1 MRTGKERD
9 FALDDNA
16 KKSSKELKEKGKGL
30 VGGDI
35 ERIPHPRKGLAP
47 FLKFPVTRPIE
58 LRRFPESDEE
68 IAEAQSYLSHR
79 PIDVEVGFGG
89 GNFILQRA
97 IQNPEVTHVGFEIR
111 RNLCLSLVKRIESNN
126 ANNLRVIYEDVRQSM
141 DELFE
146 DQSIRRCSVFFPDPW
161 WKKRHV
167 KRRVLTP
174 FFLDLME
181 KKLVPNGMLHIKT
194 DVMPYADVV
203 EEMFAEDSRYQLD
216 DGTYDYLFEG
226 DFPTEREVF
235 CAEKEIPWRD
245 FRYVLVGKS
254 EG

>member
-1 MRTGKERD
+1 MRTGKERK

-16 KKSSKELKEKGKGL
+16 KQSSEELRSKGKGL

-35 ERIPHPRKGLAP
+35 ERIPHVRKGLAP
-47 FLKFPVTRPIE
+47 FINFPLTRPVE
-58 LRRFPESDEE
+58 LRRFPEDEAE
-68 IAEAQSYLSHR
+68 VEEAQSYLAYR
-79 PIDVEVGFGG
+79 PLEVEVGFGG
-89 GNFILQRA
+89 GNFLLQRA
-97 IQNPEVTHVGFEIR
+97 INNPEVHFVGFEIR
-111 RNLCLSLVKRIESNN
+111 RNLCLSVVKRIESNN
-126 ANNLRVIYEDVRQSM
+126 LTNLRVIYEDVRQSM
-141 DELFE
+141 DELFA

-203 EEMFAEDSRYQLD
+203 EELFAEDKRYQLD
-216 DGTYDYLFEG
+216 DGTYDWLFEN
-226 DFPTEREVF
+226 DFPTEREEF
-235 CAEKEIPWRD
+235 CAEKDIPFRE
-245 FRYVLVGKS
+245 FRYVLKS
-254 EG
+254 NSE